1 MNKIINIDKM
11 SEKKIII
18 FTGPSLSAKEGFE
31 ILDADYRPPVKRDD
45 ILNAINDSPDIIGII
60 DGVFHQNPAVGHK
73 EILKA
78 IDKGITLVGGG
89 SMGALRASELD
100 SLGMIGVGYVYNEYA
115 NGNIESDD
123 DVAITFDSSTGE
135 QISEALVNIDYKLN
149 EAVTKDIISI
159 DEKNEIIAL
168 AKSIYYPNRT
178 YYNILKESNLNEDK
192 KEKLIDFIVKTV
204 DIKKQ
209 DAIAVLEYIKNLI

>member
-1 MNKIINIDKM
+1 MTKVINIDKM
-11 SEKKIII
+11 SKKKIII
-18 FTGPSLSAKEGFE
+18 FTGPSLSAEEGSE
-31 ILDADYRPPVKRDD
+31 ILNADYRPPVKRGD
-45 ILNAINDSPDIIGII
+45 ILNAINDFPDIIGII

-73 EILKA
+73 EILEA
-78 IDKGITLVGGG
+78 INKGITVVGGG

-123 DVAITFDSSTGE
+123 DVAITFDSHTGDP
-135 QISEALVNIDYKLN
+135 ISEALVNIDYKLN
-149 EAVTKDIISI
+149 EAVANNIISNV
-159 DEKNEIIAL
+159 EKNEIISL

-178 YYNILKESNLNEDK
+178 YFNILKESDLNEDK

-209 DAIAVLEYIKNLI
+209 DAIAVLEHVKTLY